1 VGEVAAGV
9 NALIARESS
18 LEVPIVGAPM
28 AGGPSTPALA
38 AAVSDAG
45 GLGFLA
51 AGYRTAEAVQAEIA
65 AVRSTTVR
73 PFGVNLF
80 CPTRDEVDE
89 AAIAAYA
96 DSLRGEEERYGARVG
111 DPTWSDDEWDAKLNV
126 VAGERPDVVS
136 FTFGFPDRETVEW
149 LRGLDIAVWATVTS
163 PAEAGVALASGADA
177 LVLQGAEAGG
187 HQGSFRRHDDEPLPI
202 QALLQLVAP
211 MTDRP
216 LVAAGGI
223 ATAAGIAAVR
233 RAGASAAQVG
243 SALMLAEEAG
253 TSEPHRRALRGD
265 APTRLTRAFT
275 GRRARGIV
283 NRFMVEHDEDA
294 PVAYPE
300 IHYLTAPLRAK
311 ARALGDADGI
321 NLWAGQAYQLAAEAT
336 AGEIVERWGAE
347 LAHLER

>member
-1 VGEVAAGV
+1 
-9 NALIARESS
+9 
-18 LEVPIVGAPM
+18 M
-28 AGGPSTPALA
+28 AGGPTTPALV
-38 AAVSDAG
+38 AAVSEAG

-51 AGYRTAEAVQAEIA
+51 AGYKTAEAVQAEIA
-65 AVRSTTVR
+65 AARSTTAR

-80 CPTRDEVDE
+80 YPTRDETDE
-89 AAIAAYA
+89 AAVAAYA
-96 DSLRGEEERYGARVG
+96 ASLRGEEDRYGLRAG
-111 DPTWSDDEWDAKLNV
+111 DPTWSDDEWDAKLAV
-126 VAGERPDVVS
+126 VARERPEVLS
-136 FTFGFPDRETVEW
+136 FTFGCPEREIVEW

-163 PAEAGVALASGADA
+163 PAEARIALAAGADA

-187 HQGSFRRHDDEPLPI
+187 HQGSFRQHDDEPVSTLT
-202 QALLQLVAP
+202 LLQLVSAL
-211 MTDRP
+211 TDRP

-253 TSEPHRRALRGD
+253 TSEPHRQALRGQ
-265 APTRLTRAFT
+265 APTRLTRAFS

-283 NRFMVEHDEDA
+283 NRFMLEHHGRA
-294 PVAYPE
+294 PAAYPE

-321 NLWAGQAYQLAAEAT
+321 NLWAGQAYHLAVEAT
-336 AGEIVERWGAE
+336 AGEIVERWRVD
-347 LAHLER
+347 LARLERR